1 MAQVIE
7 RVVLSA
13 RDDER
18 IVSLTERAL
27 SFEDSA
33 PRGERL
39 KLVTESYR
47 RTEGEPAA
55 IRRARALA
63 HILANNSIEIH
74 ADELFVGVPQRHVY
88 GADALHYNEPRHWQS
103 AMDYPE
109 FTGGIFA
116 VRQEI
121 PEGWKADLD
130 YWKEQSS
137 ARSKSAERFS
147 PEIKQALEYGVIGV
161 SGWVHGHSTAAFDR
175 VLEMGL
181 DGIKAETEAKL
192 EELESAGEREGRDFL
207 RAVVIACDGVI
218 QHAHRYAELA
228 RKTASTE
235 EDATRREQLLEI
247 AKVCERVPGRP
258 AKSFAEALQSVWFV
272 QRAIDM
278 EMGDAAALAN
288 GWGRLDQYLYPCY
301 AADIESGK
309 ITDHDVRLRL
319 TEFYLKLNRAYQDT
333 LILLGGL
340 RPDGADGTNPLSYM
354 LMEIHRDRGLLID
367 IDARVHSGTVAD
379 FIRLCAEV
387 TQQNLGFS
395 LFNDEATVA
404 ALERIGIPRAIALD
418 YAPVGCVENI
428 VPGYAL
434 PTTMDNFV
442 NVGKCLE
449 LALNDGE
456 CMLTGEQLGP
466 KSGDARKFGSFENV
480 WEAFIE
486 QVEYFTRLAC
496 AGTGIV
502 QTTQPEFCPLPFYSA
517 TWWDP
522 ISKAKDLSEGGAKY
536 PYSGCNNIGLSTAAD
551 GLAAIKK
558 LVFEEGRI
566 EWPVL
571 LAALKTDFD
580 GEEDLK
586 AILLAEAPKYGND
599 DPYADRMASDVH
611 LAHYR
616 ALENKRTA
624 YGGRYA
630 LLLFSTNVMVVMMTG
645 ARTAATPD
653 GRGAHEP
660 VGISV
665 SPTSGMDVRGPK
677 AAMRSICALDQTAV
691 PGGSSYI
698 MELNTEHIRNGDG
711 EGISVDKLADLLQYY
726 IDLGGMNLTMNVLDP
741 EWIAEVMQDPK
752 SRPELSARMYG
763 WSQYVKNLDPR
774 LQQFLLDRTQ
784 RAPRA

>member
-7 RVVLSA
+7 RAALST

-18 IVSLTERAL
+18 IASLTERAL

-39 KLVTESYR
+39 RLVTESYKQ
-47 RTEGEPAA
+47 TEGEPAV
-55 IRRARALA
+55 IRRAKALA
-63 HILANNSIEIH
+63 HILAHNNIGIH
-74 ADELFVGVPQRHVY
+74 ADELFVGTPQRHVY
-88 GADALHYNEPRHWQS
+88 GADALHYNDPRHWQS

-116 VRQEI
+116 VRDGVSE
-121 PEGWKADLD
+121 EWKADLE
-130 YWKEQSS
+130 YWKQQSS
-137 ARSKSAERFS
+137 ARSISAERFS
-147 PEIKQALEYGVIGV
+147 AEIKKALEYGVIGV

-181 DGIKAETEAKL
+181 DGIKAEAEAKL
-192 EELESAGEREGRDFL
+192 ENLQAAGEPEGQDFL
-207 RAVVIACDGVI
+207 RAVLISCDGVI
-218 QHAHRYAELA
+218 EHAHRYAELA

-235 EDATRREQLLEI
+235 EDETRREELFAI
-247 AKVCERVPGRP
+247 AKVCERVPAGP
-258 AKSFAEALQSVWFV
+258 AKSFAEALQCVWFV

-288 GWGRLDQYLYPCY
+288 GWGRLDQYLHPYY
-301 AADIESGK
+301 ETSIETGE
-309 ITDHDVRLRL
+309 ITEAGARLLL

-354 LMEIHRDRGLLID
+354 LMEIHRDQGLLID
-367 IDARVHSGTVAD
+367 IDARVHSGTHAG

-395 LFNDEATVA
+395 FFNDEATVA
-404 ALERIGIPRAIALD
+404 ALERIGIPREIALD
-418 YAPVGCVENI
+418 YTPVGCVENI

-434 PTTMDNFV
+434 PTTMDNYV
-442 NVGKCLE
+442 NVAKCLE

-456 CMLTGEQLGP
+456 CMLTGQQLGP
-466 KSGDARKFGSFENV
+466 RSGDARKFGSFENV
-480 WEAFIE
+480 WRAFVE
-486 QVEYFTRLAC
+486 QVEYFTGLAC
-496 AGTGIV
+496 EGTGIV
-502 QTTQPEFCPLPFYSA
+502 QTAQPEFCPLPFYSA

-522 ISKAKDLSEGGAKY
+522 ISKAKDLSQGGARY

-551 GLAAIKK
+551 GLSAIKK
-558 LVFEEGRI
+558 LVFEEGRV

-571 LAALKTDFD
+571 LEALKTDFD
-580 GEEDLK
+580 GQEDLK

-611 LAHYR
+611 LAHYQ
-616 ALENKRTA
+616 ALDDKRTV

-630 LLLFSTNVMVVMMTG
+630 LLLFSTNVMVVVMTG
-645 ARTAATPD
+645 SRTAATPD
-653 GRGAHEP
+653 GRGSREP

-677 AAMRSICALDQTAV
+677 AAMRSICSLDQTAV

-711 EGISVDKLADLLQYY
+711 DVVSVDKLADLLQYFV
-726 IDLGGMNLTMNVLDP
+726 DLGGMNLAINVLDP
-741 EWIAEVMQDPK
+741 EWIAEVMEDPE
-752 SRPELSARMYG
+752 SSPELSARMYG

-774 LQQFLLDRTQ
+774 LQQFLLDRAQ